1 MTRPAAGSAYC
12 GYLGASQ
19 AGPCGPQ
26 RTKYQRDAGGLGGS
40 HRTDGRLHRS
50 VERQRPLV
58 KPSQR
63 QLPGTMVTQLIL
75 LSLPFHKV
83 AMKVTG
89 LGKEG
94 PSALTKMDTR
104 IFTAFHPAE
113 AILTKRPLKKQCKI
127 MLYSHKRQL
136 FRRPF

>member
-1 MTRPAAGSAYC
+1 MTRPAARSAYC

-63 QLPGTMVTQLIL
+63 QLPGMR
-75 LSLPFHKV
+75 SLN
-83 AMKVTG
+83 
-89 LGKEG
+89 
-94 PSALTKMDTR
+94 
-104 IFTAFHPAE
+104 
-113 AILTKRPLKKQCKI
+113 
-127 MLYSHKRQL
+127 
-136 FRRPF
+136 